1 VPSLEEQQLEEKKLE
16 IQRQIEA
23 LQQSLLQQTV
33 PPPSVPQSSQ
43 TPQSS
48 QPVVQP
54 TFVVFPEQNTQQ
66 KNAQQSNPRFTPIAN
81 CPEPQHPQTR
91 QLFPE
96 QQTGATPSANPP
108 DAHSAVH
115 RQTNFQP
122 TVSAPAFH
130 AEQAYVKEKNGDSG
144 SVQFQTGSATLGI
157 RIFAVLFV
165 AIPVLVYA
173 YWFTIADLVNTWSK
187 VIDYHHG
194 YFVVPFVIY
203 FLWARRDTFPTNGK
217 MFDYWFGILLG
228 TLLLGLWSFL
238 RYQIMLFSMVSL
250 DAWTILLWVF
260 GVTLIFFGLRVFLWA
275 VPSLFFLAFMF
286 PWPVTLEMAL
296 RRPLQEFAAK
306 LSVVLLRIIGEP
318 AVSSKNTIFLG
329 DQQLDVAAA
338 CSGIRVLV
346 SVVAA
351 AYAAALLMR
360 RPWWQ
365 NILLF
370 CLVVPVALMINA
382 MRIAMTGLLIV
393 HASGYI
399 DRFDFDKPTPVVA
412 DEISGIIMLIL
423 AFVSFVAIIFWL
435 GKVFRRV
442 TPVS

>member
-1 VPSLEEQQLEEKKLE
+1 MTDNDRSHDSHLVNNPFQLNPDLLRTPDQQPAPDAPQPTLHESPPHVPLVEEQQLEQKKLE

-33 PPPSVPQSSQ
+33 PQPSVPQV
-43 TPQSS
+43 S
-48 QPVVQP
+48 QPVPPPGDVPQNVAEEKPPKQFHKEQVPFEKKSINSDSVQP
-54 TFVVFPEQNTQQ
+54 
-66 KNAQQSNPRFTPIAN
+66 
-81 CPEPQHPQTR
+81 
-91 QLFPE
+91 
-96 QQTGATPSANPP
+96 
-108 DAHSAVH
+108 
-115 RQTNFQP
+115 
-122 TVSAPAFH
+122 
-130 AEQAYVKEKNGDSG
+130 
-144 SVQFQTGSATLGI
+144 QTGSTTLWMQL
-157 RIFAVLFV
+157 FAVLFV
-165 AIPVLVYA
+165 AIPVMVYA
-173 YWFTIADLVNTWSK
+173 YWFTIVDLVHTWSK

-203 FLWARRDTFPTNGK
+203 FLWARRDTFPTNSK
-217 MFDYWFGILLG
+217 TFDYLSGILLG
-228 TLLLGLWSFL
+228 TFILVLCCFL
-238 RYQIMLFSMVSL
+238 RYQIMLFSMVTL

-260 GVTLIFFGLRVFLWA
+260 GVTLIFFGLRAFLWA
-275 VPSLFFLAFMF
+275 APSLFFLAFMF
-286 PWPVTLEMAL
+286 PWPMTLEMAL

-329 DQQLDVAAA
+329 DLQLDVAAA

-370 CLVVPVALMINA
+370 FLVIPVALIINA

-393 HASGYI
+393 HASGFI
-399 DRFDFDKPTPVVA
+399 DRFGFKKPTPVVC